1 MIRSKYKTTM
11 SIRLR
16 ILVLLLPMISY
27 GCGKKEVGTIPPP
40 IAKKTKLPY
49 FNAADF
55 TPDWDTKSHRIP
67 TFSFVNQNGK
77 LITNETYKGKNY
89 VANFF
94 FTICP
99 GICPKLTAN
108 KALLQEAYKSDP
120 DLLLLSHSVMP
131 WNDSVLVLKEYAIEN
146 GVDDSKWNL
155 VTGSKEAIYN
165 MARNGYFAEEDF
177 TKTQDP
183 ETFIHTENFIL
194 VDKEGYIRGV
204 YNGTLELDLERLKR
218 HIKILKE
225 EG

>member
-1 MIRSKYKTTM
+1 M
-11 SIRLR
+11 
-16 ILVLLLPMISY
+16 
-27 GCGKKEVGTIPPP
+27 
-40 IAKKTKLPY
+40 
-49 FNAADF
+49 
-55 TPDWDTKSHRIP
+55 
-67 TFSFVNQNGK
+67 
-77 LITNETYKGKNY
+77 
-89 VANFF
+89 
-94 FTICP
+94 
-99 GICPKLTAN
+99 
-108 KALLQEAYKSDP
+108 ALLQEAYKNDP

-131 WNDSVLVLKEYAIEN
+131 WNDSVPVLKEYAIEN

>member
-1 MIRSKYKTTM
+1 M
-11 SIRLR
+11 RL
-16 ILVLLLPMISY
+16 I
-27 GCGKKEVGTIPPP
+27 KE
-40 IAKKTKLPY
+40 KLCSQ
-49 FNAADF
+49 F
-55 TPDWDTKSHRIP
+55 
-67 TFSFVNQNGK
+67 
-77 LITNETYKGKNY
+77 L
-89 VANFF
+89 

-108 KALLQEAYKSDP
+108 MALLQEAYKNDP

-131 WNDSVLVLKEYAIEN
+131 WNDSVPVLKEYAIEN

>member
-1 MIRSKYKTTM
+1 MRSIKINSLCFLLILGMGLSCKEAKVKTSENTA
-11 SIRLR
+11 I
-16 ILVLLLPMISY
+16 
-27 GCGKKEVGTIPPP
+27 E
-40 IAKKTKLPY
+40 KTGLPY

-55 TPDWDTKSHRIP
+55 TPDWDTKIHKIP
-67 TFSFVNQNGK
+67 NFSFLNQNGDT
-77 LITNETYKGKNY
+77 ITNATYAGKNY

-108 KALLQEAYKSDP
+108 MALLQETYRNDP
-120 DLLLLSHSVMP
+120 ELLLLSHSVMP
-131 WNDSVLVLKEYAIEN
+131 WNDSVPVLKKYALENDIE
-146 GVDDSKWNL
+146 DSKWNL
-155 VTGSKEAIYN
+155 VTGPKEAIYDI
-165 MARNGYFAEEDF
+165 ARNGYFADEDF

-183 ETFIHTENFIL
+183 ENFIHTENFIL

-225 EG
+225 ESN